1 MTMINSYPSRRKR
14 IVVCRGQF
22 CNMDRRADK
31 LLKRLDTLVDE
42 INGDQYPKPV
52 KLEIANCLSMCGAG
66 PNIVIYPDDEIFNHV
81 TEDILDQIVN
91 EYIRPKP
98 EPDV

>member
-1 MTMINSYPSRRKR
+1 MEQTSSSRRKR
-14 IVVCRGQF
+14 IVVCRGQY

-31 LLKRLDTLVDE
+31 LLKRLEMLVDE

-66 PNIVIYPDDEIFNHV
+66 PNLVIYPEDEIFNHV
-81 TEDILDQIVN
+81 TEDMLDDIVN
-91 EYIRPKP
+91 EYVRPHH
-98 EPDV
+98 EPDT

>member
-1 MTMINSYPSRRKR
+1 MEQTSSSRRKR
-14 IVVCRGQF
+14 IVVCRGQY

-31 LLKRLDTLVDE
+31 LLKRLEMLVDE

-66 PNIVIYPDDEIFNHV
+66 PNLVVYPEDEIFNHV
-81 TEDILDQIVN
+81 TEDMLDDIVN
-91 EYIRPKP
+91 EYVREKGS
-98 EPDV
+98 

>member
-1 MTMINSYPSRRKR
+1 MPAQRR

-31 LLKRLDTLVDE
+31 LLRRLEPLVDE
-42 INGDQYPKPV
+42 INGGVYPKPV

-66 PNIVIYPDDEIFNHV
+66 PNIVIYPADEVFNHV
-81 TEDILDQIVN
+81 TEVLLETIIGEHV
-91 EYIRPKP
+91 RGK
-98 EPDV
+98 

>member
-1 MTMINSYPSRRKR
+1 MSARRR

-31 LLKRLDTLVDE
+31 LLRRLEPLVDK
-42 INGDQYPKPV
+42 INGGVYPKPV

-66 PNIVIYPDDEIFNHV
+66 PNIVIYPANEVFNHV
-81 TEDILDQIVN
+81 TEVLLETIIGEHVR
-91 EYIRPKP
+91 EK
-98 EPDV
+98 

>member
-1 MTMINSYPSRRKR
+1 MMDNPTPRRKR
-14 IVVCRGQF
+14 IVVCRGQY

-31 LLKRLDTLVDE
+31 LLKKLETLVDE

-66 PNIVIYPDDEIFNHV
+66 PNMVIYPDDEIFNHV
-81 TEDILDQIVN
+81 TEAMLDNIIN
-91 EYIRPKP
+91 EYVRPKH
-98 EPDV
+98 EPDT